1 MKKQFFTA
9 LFILLSA
16 LSYGQQQ
23 SRLKLSPAL
32 PVAGREITL
41 NYQAAGSD
49 LEFSDA
55 VKAALLIYRDF
66 EWQIDSITLQQVKGG
81 WSGKYTLPGSSAFMA
96 VKLFQG
102 NLGQPEAQD
111 NQEGQG
117 FYTQVV
123 SAKGKKVPGSALA
136 EAAILTPE
144 YGGNRLRLFTQPANN
159 AIKVVELL
167 KKEQQIQGSNL
178 RNYLA
183 IYLDL
188 EKRNL
193 PDAEFKVLASSTL
206 NKVLQNKDLTED
218 ELAAINRAYEVYLQD
233 KDNAAKVAARLKA
246 TYPNGGQARFMAF
259 QQASAVQN
267 PAAHQ
272 KAALQFLKDF
282 PISEWRKK
290 PDGRGF
296 MYYAIY
302 RGIGAYYFDAKDYE
316 NFGAMFSDLDFKT
329 ANEVYRWNVMKAA
342 MMKLAAPEILFKLS
356 QKIIPQLLERQQD
369 GSYHEDFN
377 IKEEAQKNADEQMDN
392 RLFTHIFLADVVGA
406 DQEGKDYFP
415 KLSAKGL
422 YGNAELNEIHLHI
435 LEKLNDE
442 KNIVPLLEMS
452 VKSNAVTPVMFAK
465 LKAEYS
471 KGNNSSE
478 KGYDKYLASLKSPE
492 EMATLLKHVQENMV
506 NHPLIPFTLEDA
518 DGNMVSSSS
527 WKDKIVVID
536 FWATWCRPCIMA
548 FPGMQLLVD
557 KYAKD
562 PSVGIY
568 MIGTMQNGD
577 YKTKS
582 VNYVRESGFRFNLLH
597 DAVSENG
604 EQNKVFRSLVPLFNS
619 SGIPRK
625 IIVKNGVVRY
635 SSEGYSGSPSLLMD
649 ELSMAIELLRA
660 EK

>member
-9 LFILLSA
+9 LFILLST

-23 SRLKLSPAL
+23 SRLQFSPAL
-32 PVAGREITL
+32 P
-41 NYQAAGSD
+41 AAGKEVTLSYQSVSSN

-66 EWQIDSITLQQVKGG
+66 EWQIDSITLQQAKGR
-81 WSGKYTLPGSSAFMA
+81 WTGKYILPANAAFMA
-96 VKLFQG
+96 VKFFQG
-102 NLGQPEAQD
+102 NLEHPEAQD
-111 NQEGQG
+111 NREGQG

-136 EAAILTPE
+136 EAAVLTPE
-144 YGGNRLRLFTQPANN
+144 YGGSRLRLFTQPANN
-159 AIKVVELL
+159 AIKVIELL
-167 KKEQQIQGSNL
+167 KKEQQIPGSNL
-178 RNYLA
+178 RNYLQD
-183 IYLDL
+183 YLDL

-193 PDAEFKVLASSTL
+193 PEAEFKTLATNSLS
-206 NKVLQNKDLTED
+206 KVLQNKDLTED
-218 ELAAINRAYEVYLQD
+218 ELAAVNRAYQVFLQD
-233 KDNAAKVAARLKA
+233 KENAGKVAARLKS
-246 TYPNGGQARFMAF
+246 TYPNGGQARFLAF
-259 QQASAVQN
+259 QQASGEQN
-267 PAAHQ
+267 PAAAQ
-272 KAALQFLKDF
+272 KASLQFLKDF

-290 PDGRGF
+290 PDGKGF
-296 MYYAIY
+296 IYYATY
-302 RGIGAYYFDAKDYE
+302 RGIGSYYFDKKDYE

-342 MMKLAAPEILFKLS
+342 MMKLAEPKILFALS
-356 QKIIPQLLERQQD
+356 QKIIPHLLERQQD

-392 RLFTHIFLADVVGA
+392 RLFTHIFLADAVGA
-406 DQEGKDYFP
+406 YQEGKDYFP

-465 LKAEYS
+465 LKAQYN
-471 KGNNSSE
+471 KGNNGSE
-478 KGYDKYLASLKSPE
+478 KGYEKYLASLKSPE
-492 EMATLLKHVQENMV
+492 ETATLLKHVQENMV

-527 WKDKIVVID
+527 WKDKIVVLD

-548 FPGMQLLVD
+548 FPGMQLLID

-562 PSVGIY
+562 PLVAVY
-568 MIGTMQNGD
+568 MIGTMQFGD

-625 IIVKNGVVRY
+625 IIVKNGIVRY

-649 ELSMAIELLRA
+649 ELSMAIEVLRA